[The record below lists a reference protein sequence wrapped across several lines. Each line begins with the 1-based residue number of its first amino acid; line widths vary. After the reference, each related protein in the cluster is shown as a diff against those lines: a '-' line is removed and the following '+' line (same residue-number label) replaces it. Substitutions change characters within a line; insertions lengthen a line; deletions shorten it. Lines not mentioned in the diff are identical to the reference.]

1 MGMVRGR
8 FSVGWAND
16 ESRLDARQGVQE
28 VKVEMCK
35 WKRVGSRL
43 PRTDAAQNHG
53 QTKGVVR
60 WVPLVVRGAPGAVE
74 RRLP

>member
-1 MGMVRGR
+1 MVRGR
-8 FSVGWAND
+8 FGVGWAND
-16 ESRLDARQGVQE
+16 DSRLDARQGVQE

-35 WKRVGSRL
+35 SKSVGSRL

-53 QTKGVVR
+53 QTKGVTLR
-60 WVPLVVRGAPGAVE
+60 RELVVRGAPPAVE